1 MPKYPKHINIRPAI
15 VFSAIA
21 SIAYGVW
28 RGEHAEVLMKSINL
42 CLECIG
48 IG

>member
-1 MPKYPKHINIRPAI
+1 MRKYRKIKPAI

-28 RGEHAEVLMKSINL
+28 RGEHVEVLMKSINL